1 MSILSAV
8 MTARVPNLAF
18 AVVGLFWG
26 MFAAYVPEVKAQLGV
41 NDATFGLLLLGQA
54 IGLLSAMFLAPL
66 FDRRV
71 GARSMQVAGVLF
83 ALCWVLPGLITGP
96 VAFVGAM
103 LLLGT
108 FSGLLD
114 VVMNARVSVLEA
126 QKGRT
131 LMSASHG
138 IFSLA
143 YMVSAVMAA
152 ALRGAGVPPAVAF
165 AMVGAVAVA
174 ISMTLHMAP
183 PEDDAAEPQV
193 GARTGGYP
201 WLAVI
206 ACGLIVLTAFMSEA
220 TVETWSALHVERTL
234 GGSAVEGALGPA
246 SLGLTMAIGRLGG
259 QVLTDRFR
267 GLPIIIGASSVA
279 ALGAVTAALA
289 ATPAMAYVGFGILGL
304 GVSVI
309 GPLGLALVGKLVR
322 PRHRT
327 DAIAKA
333 AVMGFSG
340 FFFAPVLMGTVSEFY
355 GLRVAYLGVTGL
367 ILLAIPLS
375 LWAYAMKAP
384 SKSEG
389 T

>member
-1 MSILSAV
+1 MLENPSCIRNARRSFLASMSILSAV

-246 SLGLTMAIGRLGG
+246 SLGLTMATFKRSSSCATTIARNSLDNRTGNS
-259 QVLTDRFR
+259 
-267 GLPIIIGASSVA
+267 GATSVA
-279 ALGAVTAALA
+279 AGNDSKRSNGISGMLLMFSRTNHAIDRQTAWPNPGDPSNNSSIVCRETAITLLGSVARTETAAR
-289 ATPAMAYVGFGILGL
+289 
-304 GVSVI
+304 S
-309 GPLGLALVGKLVR
+309 
-322 PRHRT
+322 
-327 DAIAKA
+327 
-333 AVMGFSG
+333 
-340 FFFAPVLMGTVSEFY
+340 SESR
-355 GLRVAYLGVTGL
+355 LTS
-367 ILLAIPLS
+367 P
-375 LWAYAMKAP
+375 K
-384 SKSEG
+384 
-389 T
+389 